1 MSENK
6 NLRYIKNEE
15 NKKIFESTSET
26 KYYIVVFVIYLII
39 FFTKIIIELN
49 ETNFDAK
56 NFTITIINLIV
67 YLIFWGFILKSFW
80 SAYSGESLKILL
92 LAYTIVMFLIPI
104 SNFYK
109 DDYFLSLFYFNYDN
123 INNV

>member
-1 MSENK
+1 MSGNK
-6 NLRYIKNEE
+6 NFHYIRDKIQKNITET
-15 NKKIFESTSET
+15 KSET
-26 KYYIVVFVIYLII
+26 KYYIVVFVIYII
-39 FFTKIIIELN
+39 MFFTKIIIELN
-49 ETNFDAK
+49 ETNFDAR
-56 NFTITIINLIV
+56 NFTMTIINLIV

-80 SAYSGESLKILL
+80 SAYSGNNLKILL
-92 LAYTIVMFLIPI
+92 LAYTIVMFTIPI